1 MKNLI
6 LTALTIVALNFATL
20 AQKKSSF
27 KVDAAASSVE
37 WYAAKVTGKHNGVVA
52 IKSGD
57 LVSDGK
63 TVKGGNIVIDMTTI
77 KTTDLQGEWAAKL
90 DGHLKADDFFG
101 VEKNPTAAIKITK
114 FNAKTLTGTITIK
127 GVSQEVTFP
136 YTLSANGNTLNATAN
151 VTLDRTKFGI
161 KYGSK
166 SLFAD
171 LGDKAIMDD
180 FDLKIK
186 LVANK

>member
-1 MKNLI
+1 MKNLF
-6 LTALTIVALNFATL
+6 LTALLTVTVSFAGS
-20 AQKKSSF
+20 AQKKNTF

-37 WYAAKVTGKHNGVVA
+37 WYASKVTGKHNGIVA
-52 IKSGD
+52 VKNGT

-63 TVKGGNIVIDMTTI
+63 LVKGGTITMDMSTI

-101 VEKNPTAAIKITK
+101 VEKNPTATITITK
-114 FNAKTLTGTITIK
+114 FNAKTLTGNLTIK
-127 GVSQEVTFP
+127 GQTQEITFP
-136 YTLSANGNTLNATAN
+136 YTVAANGKTLNATAN

-161 KYGSK
+161 KFGSK
-166 SLFAD
+166 SIFAD
-171 LGDKAIMDD
+171 LGDKAINDD

-186 LVANK
+186 LVASK